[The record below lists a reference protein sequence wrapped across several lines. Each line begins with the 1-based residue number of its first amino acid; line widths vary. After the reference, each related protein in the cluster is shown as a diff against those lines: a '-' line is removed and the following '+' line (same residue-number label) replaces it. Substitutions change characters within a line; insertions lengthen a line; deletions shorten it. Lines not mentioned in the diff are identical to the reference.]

1 MTYLRRLA
9 HVFGWSAS
17 SPLFAAGMGAQ
28 SSVVDVPV
36 LSFELFVFHP
46 LSVVVSSCA
55 CLLDAIDAQDPALAS

>member
-1 MTYLRRLA
+1 
-9 HVFGWSAS
+9 
-17 SPLFAAGMGAQ
+17 LFAAGMGAQ